1 MSSVLHTQGWKN
13 PVFNFGKP
21 SLTGDR
27 QKFAKLSKEKIK
39 DAKWRTVPEILKM
52 KDNVS
57 RARKSNASKKES
69 MGE

>member
-1 MSSVLHTQGWKN
+1 MSG
-13 PVFNFGKP
+13 
-21 SLTGDR
+21 SL
-27 QKFAKLSKEKIK
+27 
-39 DAKWRTVPEILKM
+39 AKWRMVPEILKM